1 MPVRYDIAAQVPQA
15 SAGPDIM
22 NMMAQYQAMG
32 YRQQQNA
39 LAQMQLEQ
47 AQREMQQEQALA
59 GLFGRPGFNP
69 LTQQGL
75 ADIARVNPGY
85 FRQFVTPYA
94 GYQAERAR
102 ERALT
107 GSERRAEETQ
117 PYAIRKAEAE
127 AGSEEAKLP
136 GVRAETRE
144 KTAKAIGEE
153 IKTAQK
159 LLAPAFMARDPDAM
173 AALYADAYSDLPETI
188 RKRLGPRPDMTQITA
203 LFETP
208 EQIAE
213 SRKPILKAPG
223 QMVIQGTGRPGEFT
237 ETEPT
242 YAPQNAFAT
251 GQPGLNTLAGQG
263 RMPPAAGDMAPPVD
277 PIIARQLKK
286 QAQLQQLP
294 PGPARETAG
303 ARMDLRDTLD
313 TIDAS
318 ATGLAESGGIPR
330 AGATKAENWKA
341 AFRKS
346 PTGQAL
352 GNLSDSEVNAQLASL
367 RTASAVLKGQMRKA
381 LEMGVTQMDAVKE
394 AEKLDAAFLNPDK
407 IKGLSEAYASIDVL
421 RKLLTGGGEGPA
433 RAPTTRGR
441 VGEEKPAERK
451 RIKFMEL
458 SD

>member
-1 MPVRYDIAAQVPQA
+1 MPVRYDIAAGLAQPQQ
-15 SAGPDIM
+15 SYSPM
-22 NMMAQYQAMG
+22 NMLAQMQAMD
-32 YRQQQNA
+32 YREQQNA
-39 LAQMQLEQ
+39 LAQIQMAQ

-75 ADIARVNPGY
+75 ADIARVNPSY

-102 ERALT
+102 ERTHT
-107 GSERRAEETQ
+107 GSERRAEEIQ
-117 PYAIRKAEAE
+117 PYVIRKALAE
-127 AGSEEAKLP
+127 AGGEEAKLP

-173 AALYADAYSDLPETI
+173 AALYADVYSDLPETI
-188 RKRLGPRPDMTQITA
+188 RKRLGPRPDMAQITA

-213 SRKPILKAPG
+213 SRKPILRAPG

-237 ETEPT
+237 ETEPA
-242 YAPQNAFAT
+242 YVPQNALTT
-251 GQPGLNTLAGQG
+251 GQPGLNGLAGQG
-263 RMPPAAGDMAPPVD
+263 RMPPVAGDMAPPVD
-277 PIIARQLKK
+277 PIIARQFKK

-294 PGPARETAG
+294 PGTMRETAG
-303 ARMDLRDTLD
+303 ARMDLRDT
-313 TIDAS
+313 IDSMESSFGA
-318 ATGLAESGGIPR
+318 LADAGGIPR
-330 AGATKAENWKA
+330 AGAAKSENWKA

-346 PTGQAL
+346 ATGQAI
-352 GNLSDSEVNAQLASL
+352 GGLSDSETNAQLAAL
-367 RTASAVLKGQMRKA
+367 RTQSAVLKAQLRKG
-381 LEMGVTQMDAVKE
+381 LEMGITQMDAVKE

-407 IKGLSEAYASIDVL
+407 TKGLSEAYASIDAL
-421 RKLLTGGGEGPA
+421 RKLMGGGESP
-433 RAPTTRGR
+433 RPMSRGK
-441 VGEEKPAERK
+441 VGGEEKPAERK